1 MAPLTASY
9 EYHEDGS
16 VSAIFEG
23 RVIVKSADFASAETT
38 ATEYLDGLQK
48 KRVKDDTAE
57 IEKKA
62 THITTPNGLKGQ
74 IISRVDGMWGNEVT
88 VRFANNEIRRFET
101 TAGLTFSAETEDA
114 PSTYTAALQTVLDR
128 PVDTSREGLTAR
140 VTELQAVQR
149 EVHDHFASE
158 RSAAAQRDLNRIAM
172 TASVEVEEVKEALAY
187 LAAVDAENA
196 SPAAPVYAAVEQVS
210 LGQNS
215 GNDWLSIT
223 AQDMID
229 ESEEEDLEELMDEG
243 PTKLVSSLEDSA
255 IHHAGT
261 VQEIAAAHIMGRTAG
276 FQGAQVEAYR
286 EQFVARTEQARRLEM
301 TYRQDAAREVA
312 TVKQASMDNVPD
324 EALFS

>member
-9 EYHEDGS
+9 EYHDDGS

-23 RVIVKSADFASAETT
+23 RVIAKTADFASAEST

-48 KRVKDDTAE
+48 KRVKEDATE
-57 IEKKA
+57 TEKKA

-74 IISRVDGMWGNEVT
+74 IISRVDGMWGNEIT

-101 TAGLTFSAETEDA
+101 TANLTFSAEAEDA
-114 PSTYTAALQTVLDR
+114 PSSYAVALQSVLDR
-128 PVDTSREGLTAR
+128 PVDSSRAGLTAR
-140 VTELQAVQR
+140 VKELEAVQH
-149 EVHDHFASE
+149 EVHSHFASE
-158 RSAAAQRDLNRIAM
+158 RNAATQRDLNRIAM